1 LHNTRQADVIL
12 HTDKD
17 KGKTNQNVPDL
28 NSNLV
33 MSMTHH
39 ISNKGTDH

>member
-1 LHNTRQADVIL
+1 MIL

-17 KGKTNQNVPDL
+17 KGKTNQNVPDS
-28 NSNLV
+28 NSNLA
-33 MSMTHH
+33 MSMIHH